1 MEIFKHRYSCLSFPK
16 NCVDSDVLEGTHQ
29 PLGKKIEEYIHS
41 LQEEKKI
48 NVTQLTSCY
57 F

>member
-41 LQEEKKI
+41 LQEEKKSVLH
-48 NVTQLTSCY
+48 N
-57 F
+57 